1 MLDTKVWFWSL
12 GITGTTSFALCVL
25 WGLVT
30 PHTLHM
36 HEFLETVLPGFRWLT
51 FGSFVLGLVES
62 FVWGAYLA
70 VVFVPI
76 HNFLHRRWVRIP

>member
-1 MLDTKVWFWSL
+1 
-12 GITGTTSFALCVL
+12 
-25 WGLVT
+25 
-30 PHTLHM
+30 M